1 MCGRIRIDD
10 DGAAI
15 AAAVGAALGEGAALF
30 SAGEMHPGGRCL
42 VVISTRVEVGPPPLA
57 PPLPGNSLAVATP
70 SGLRLGPLRWG
81 IARTPKAASRDLV
94 YHARIETLS
103 RQPLFRE
110 AAARR
115 RGFLPVHRFDE
126 WNSSRIRFGTAVE
139 DGSLLRLGI
148 VWNGEG
154 FAVVTREAFGPH
166 VAIHPRIPLV
176 ISDELLD
183 GWCSAT
189 PLEPLLPKL
198 LMPVSGLVTAPI
210 PAVVDPRQPSLF

>member
-1 MCGRIRIDD
+1 MCGRVRIDD

-15 AAAVGAALGEGAALF
+15 AAAIGAALGEGAASF

-42 VVISTRVEVGPPPLA
+42 VAIS
-57 PPLPGNSLAVATP
+57 TP

-81 IARTPKAASRDLV
+81 LARETSPAASRDLV
-94 YHARIETLS
+94 YHARIETLH

-126 WNSSRIRFGTAVE
+126 WNGSRVRFGTAVE
-139 DGSLLRLGI
+139 DGSLVRLGI
-148 VWNGEG
+148 VWNGDG

-166 VAIHPRIPLV
+166 VAIHPRIPLM
-176 ISDELLD
+176 ISDVLLER
-183 GWCSAT
+183 WCSAA
-189 PLEPLLPKL
+189 PLAPFLPELLV
-198 LMPVSGLVTAPI
+198 PVAGLVTAQI
-210 PAVVDPRQPSLF
+210 PASVDPRQRTLF